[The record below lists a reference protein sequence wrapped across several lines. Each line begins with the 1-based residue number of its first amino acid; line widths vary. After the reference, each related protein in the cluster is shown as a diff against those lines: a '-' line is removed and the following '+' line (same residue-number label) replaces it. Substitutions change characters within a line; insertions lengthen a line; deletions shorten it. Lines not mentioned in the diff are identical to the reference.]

1 MNERVV
7 GLIVAVSP
15 GAETEVASVMLPLR
29 PRLFRLIV
37 DDLEVPEMIVRL
49 VGFAEIVKP
58 LVMVRVKVTF
68 RVMLPPV
75 PVTVNV

>member
-1 MNERVV
+1 MD
-7 GLIVAVSP
+7 GLIFTVSP
-15 GAETEVASVMLPLR
+15 RAETEVESVMLPLR

-37 DDLEVPEMIVRL
+37 DDLEVPETIVRL

-68 RVMLPPV
+68 RVMPPPV
-75 PVTVNV
+75 PVMVKV